1 MVPALRK
8 LPPFLSPCLSPH
20 LSQPPVQP
28 PASPSLPAASAVAG
42 MPASWKRR
50 RVLASAAALGAGL
63 SGGARAQ
70 AGPPVPAGYPAGYGE
85 IIARALQEGMVNV
98 HASTDV
104 EIARPLVAAFEARYP
119 GLKVRYQDLNTLE
132 LNDRFLTESARL
144 GAGQAAGPDYA
155 DVLWSTAMDLQ
166 IKLVNDGHALRY
178 ASPERAG
185 LPAWAA
191 WRDEAWGTT
200 FEPAVI
206 VYNRRHFAGMQV
218 PKSRTGLARLL
229 QENTPRWRQRVV
241 TYDVEKSGVGYLLAQ
256 QDARMGDEFWYL
268 AQALGRCGVQLSA
281 STASMI
287 ERIATGEFVMG
298 YNLLGSYALSLM
310 ERGAEIDV
318 IAPRDYTLVM
328 SRVAF
333 IARRA
338 PHPNAARLWLDFLL
352 SRAGQTL
359 LGQTASQLYTIR
371 NDTDS
376 EHTAAALAERLGYAL
391 KPISVGPGL
400 LAAQDTLRKRTFLA
414 RWRDAVRG

>member
-1 MVPALRK
+1 MSAPMVPALRK
-8 LPPFLSPCLSPH
+8 LPPAHALSSAPAGPSAPGAAA
-20 LSQPPVQP
+20 PP
-28 PASPSLPAASAVAG
+28 SR
-42 MPASWKRR
+42 RR
-50 RVLASAAALGAGL
+50 RVLAGAAALGAAWSAGL
-63 SGGARAQ
+63 SAPLRAQ
-70 AGPPVPAGYPAGYGE
+70 SAPPVPPGYPQSYAE
-85 IIARALQEGMVNV
+85 IIARALREGAVNV
-98 HASTDV
+98 HASTDAD
-104 EIARPLVAAFEARYP
+104 IAQPLVSAFEARYP
-119 GLKVRYQDLNTLE
+119 GIRVRYRELNTVE
-132 LNDRFLTESARL
+132 LNDGFLAEGARL
-144 GAGQAAGPDYA
+144 AAGEPPGAETA

-206 VYNRRHFAGMQV
+206 VYNRRHFAGMQT
-218 PKSRTGLARLL
+218 PRSRTGLARLL

-281 STASMI
+281 STANMI
-287 ERIATGEFVMG
+287 ERIASGEFVMG

-338 PHPNAARLWLDFLL
+338 AHPNAARLWLDFLL
-352 SRAGQTL
+352 SRAGQTV
-359 LGQTASQLYTIR
+359 LGQSASQLYTIR
-371 NDTDS
+371 TDTDS
-376 EHTAAALAERLGYAL
+376 VHTAAALAERLGYAL

-400 LAAQDTLRKRTFLA
+400 LAAQDTLRKRAFFA
-414 RWRDAVRG
+414 RWRDATRG

>member
-8 LPPFLSPCLSPH
+8 LPPFPSRL
-20 LSQPPVQP
+20 QP
-28 PASPSLPAASAVAG
+28 PAKIAEP
-42 MPASWKRR
+42 PASLDRR
-50 RVLASAAALGAGL
+50 RLLVTATAATLAAGL
-63 SGGARAQ
+63 SHGAHAQ
-70 AGPPVPAGYPAGYGE
+70 AVPPVPAGYPASYAE
-85 IIARALQEGMVNV
+85 IIARAVQEGSVNV
-98 HASTDV
+98 HASTDT
-104 EIARPLVAAFEARYP
+104 EIARPLLAAFEARYP
-119 GLKVRYQDLNTLE
+119 GIKVRYQDLNTLE
-132 LNDRFLTESARL
+132 LNSRFLAESAAL
-144 GAGQAAGPDYA
+144 GAGQAGGPDYA

-206 VYNRRHFAGMQV
+206 VYNRRHFAGMR
-218 PKSRTGLARLL
+218 PPRSRTGLARLL

-281 STASMI
+281 STANMI
-287 ERIATGEFVMG
+287 ERIASGEFVMG

-359 LGQTASQLYTIR
+359 LGQSASQLYTIR
-371 NDTDS
+371 TDTDS
-376 EHTAAALAERLGYAL
+376 VHTAAALSERLGYAL

-400 LAAQDTLRKRTFLA
+400 LAAQDTLRKRNFLA
-414 RWRDAVRG
+414 RWREAVRG

>member
-8 LPPFLSPCLSPH
+8 LPPSPSP
-20 LSQPPVQP
+20 LPLPFTP
-28 PASPSLPAASAVAG
+28 PAMVAEL
-42 MPASWKRR
+42 PASWHRR
-50 RVLASAAALGAGL
+50 RVLTGAAAATLAGL
-63 SGGARAQ
+63 SHGVHAQ
-70 AGPPVPAGYPAGYGE
+70 AVAPVPAGYPASYAE
-85 IIARALQEGMVNV
+85 IIARGVQEGSVNV
-98 HASTDV
+98 HASTDM
-104 EIARPLVAAFEARYP
+104 EIARPLLAAFEARYP
-119 GLKVRYQDLNTLE
+119 GIKVRYQDLNTLE
-132 LNDRFLTESARL
+132 LNGRFLADSAAL
-144 GAGQAAGPDYA
+144 GAGQVGGPDYA

-178 ASPERAG
+178 PSPERAG

-206 VYNRRHFAGMQV
+206 VYNRRHFAGMRT
-218 PKSRTGLARLL
+218 PRSRTGLARLL

-281 STASMI
+281 STANMI
-287 ERIATGEFVMG
+287 ERIASGEFVMG

-338 PHPNAARLWLDFLL
+338 PHPNASRLWLDFLL

-359 LGQTASQLYTIR
+359 LGQSASQLYTIR
-371 NDTDS
+371 TDTDS
-376 EHTAAALAERLGYAL
+376 EHTAAALSERLGYAL

-400 LAAQDTLRKRTFLA
+400 LAAQDTLRKRNFLA
-414 RWRDAVRG
+414 RWREAVRG